1 MPLEQELEVH
11 PSDTTSPSSQF
22 GQDNHRAFI
31 DGIEV
36 CAERFAD
43 DEESRVTCFAEVVS
57 TTIGRRA
64 LSRRTVRRAAAAV
77 ALTPTPP
84 CAPSVLRQ
92 RQPRK
97 RLLQKRPPPLL
108 RNRRL
113 PPTRSRS
120 IDRDTK
126 EVAGVDNH
134 SGDFFMRPSRVLT
147 G

>member
-64 LSRRTVRRAAAAV
+64 SKRTGTAIPADSAESRRRGSAHAHAALRAKRAAAKA
-77 ALTPTPP
+77 AAEAAAAEAAAAAAAAE
-84 CAPSVLRQ
+84 APAS
-92 RQPRK
+92 
-97 RLLQKRPPPLL
+97 
-108 RNRRL
+108 
-113 PPTRSRS
+113 TES
-120 IDRDTK
+120 
-126 EVAGVDNH
+126 
-134 SGDFFMRPSRVLT
+134 
-147 G
+147 

>member
-64 LSRRTVRRAAAAV
+64 SKRTGTAIPADSAESRRRGSAHAHAALRAKRAAAKAAAEAAAAEAAA
-77 ALTPTPP
+77 ALAAESTTP
-84 CAPSVLRQ
+84 ADS
-92 RQPRK
+92 
-97 RLLQKRPPPLL
+97 
-108 RNRRL
+108 
-113 PPTRSRS
+113 
-120 IDRDTK
+120 
-126 EVAGVDNH
+126 
-134 SGDFFMRPSRVLT
+134 
-147 G
+147 